1 MKRDILRQFA
11 VIFTTLYAL
20 IFNGA
25 ANAIPLNGQNTG
37 KISDS
42 FNVLFVPAGYVFAI
56 WSIIYLGMLAYT
68 IYQALPSQR
77 VNPRLRST
85 GWLMALSGLANG
97 SWIYFWHFGYY
108 TLSLATML
116 VLLGSLTAIYLR
128 LGIGKAHFNPAE
140 KWTLSIPISLYLG
153 WITVATLANA
163 TAVLSISGWNGWGIS
178 PEAWTVI
185 LLAAGVAVGTAMAF
199 TRSDV
204 AYILVLV
211 WAFSGISA
219 RWVNLPVIYA
229 AGLVSSALVIL
240 MLVASRIRVARL
252 AATRG

>member
-25 ANAIPLNGQNTG
+25 ANAIPLNGRSTG
-37 KISDS
+37 VISDS

-56 WSIIYLGMLAYT
+56 WGIIYIGMLAYT
-68 IYQALPSQR
+68 IFQALPSQR
-77 VNPRLRST
+77 TNPRLRST

-108 TLSLATML
+108 TISLATML

-128 LGIGKAHFNPAE
+128 LGIGKTHFNPTE
-140 KWTLSIPISLYLG
+140 KWTISIPISIYLG

-163 TAVLSISGWNGWGIS
+163 TAVLSTTGWNGWGIN

-185 LLAAGVAVGTAMAF
+185 LLAAGVTIGAAMAF

-204 AYILVLV
+204 AYLLVLV

-219 RWVNLPVIYA
+219 RWTTLPVIYA
-229 AGLVSSALVIL
+229 AGLVSTGLVVIF
-240 MLVASRIRVARL
+240 LVASRIRLSRM
-252 AATRG
+252 ATASL